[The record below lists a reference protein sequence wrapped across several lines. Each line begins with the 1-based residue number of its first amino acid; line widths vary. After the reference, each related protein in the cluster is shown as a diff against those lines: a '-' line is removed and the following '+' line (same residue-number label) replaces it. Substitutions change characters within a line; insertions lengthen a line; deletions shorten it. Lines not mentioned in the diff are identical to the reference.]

1 MKDGPET
8 LHHGYASS
16 CPGQPPPCRDPRLSL
31 PGGPHTPQP
40 GDSRVPLAPTCGQ
53 RPGLRLPVTHPAKGR
68 AGLGWDFPE
77 ERTQGSW
84 SIQWPPAPP
93 TTLAA
98 AQVIQGP
105 QAGGHHSPLCPCLP
119 SPHRSEGQC
128 PWGPGLETLLLPPG
142 LGFNPPALPSRAPW
156 GWWRGLHFMS
166 GRKRLLLL
174 WQLGEFWLG
183 PVGHTTSAEQGP
195 YPSPLQ
201 SSLHPP
207 CSPCPGTK
215 RPTGN
220 ESAEGFAGCARAAG
234 SSASLPS
241 AQPAPCAG
249 RQPSTGTSSSR
260 RGCWLPKT
268 CARPVEDHPP
278 REESTPP
285 SLPRPPADTSIR

>member
-1 MKDGPET
+1 M
-8 LHHGYASS
+8 
-16 CPGQPPPCRDPRLSL
+16 R
-31 PGGPHTPQP
+31 
-40 GDSRVPLAPTCGQ
+40 
-53 RPGLRLPVTHPAKGR
+53 
-68 AGLGWDFPE
+68 
-77 ERTQGSW
+77 
-84 SIQWPPAPP
+84 
-93 TTLAA
+93 
-98 AQVIQGP
+98 
-105 QAGGHHSPLCPCLP
+105 
-119 SPHRSEGQC
+119 
-128 PWGPGLETLLLPPG
+128 
-142 LGFNPPALPSRAPW
+142 
-156 GWWRGLHFMS
+156 FMS

-195 YPSPLQ
+195 YPFPLQ

-207 CSPCPGTK
+207 RSPCPGTK

-220 ESAEGFAGCARAAG
+220 EIAEGFAGRAWAAG
-234 SSASLPS
+234 SSASPPG

-285 SLPRPPADTSIR
+285 SLPRPPADTSVRWPDKPAWPSPAAPKPRLARVLRGPLLTRARIVPFMTMMQK